1 MSGGRRGGRSGETKG
16 AGNFGPPRG
25 KPGKTSRPS
34 ASASKPSTSKPSGG
48 RGFGKGFE
56 RSVEKS
62 AAKKAFGPSA
72 GAAGAKKAAA
82 KPGPRGRVDERGNE
96 IVDSRALKAGAARFG
111 PRQERGAPPRGDAR
125 KAAPRGPKRGEDFGR
140 KKPGS
145 NSEFSPRREGGFDE
159 FASGKFEPRG
169 GGRGDKARGG
179 DKGEDRASA
188 PPRGPARSSFEARPQ
203 RSDAPQRGPR
213 NAPPLDSP
221 RVKTGSSRGTAFTN
235 ATKAEAMAKGA
246 PRAPRHGTPGARPGK
261 QSAADKE
268 ANGPQHTSPRV
279 AIRQGTPLPGTWI
292 WTSREDTTSD
302 LIDELT
308 ERLGERGRIRL
319 IEAGLVES
327 RGAPTFEDT
336 SIDVTFAR
344 QGFLLAEALSAQNAT
359 EENVLS
365 HAARLLAT
373 SEKLCIQ
380 VWAPDTES
388 GNRRMPEGAALTTR
402 LEGKLVERMPEAAGK
417 LAAQVSQADGAV
429 LHVVMLGDGGWLIG
443 ESKFA
448 NAISPFV
455 AGRARMRI
463 EKDKPSRAARK
474 VEEALHWMGIAPGS
488 GEVCVDLGA
497 APGGWSWVLLE
508 KRARVIAIDPAELR
522 DDVAKH
528 RGLKHVKASAFQYE
542 PDEQVDWLF
551 CDMAWR
557 PLEAAQLLAKWG
569 RRKWARVLVANLKL
583 PMKQKHKMV
592 EELRAIVN
600 GGGWKRVRTRQLYH
614 DRDEI
619 TLIALS

>member
-1 MSGGRRGGRSGETKG
+1 MSGGRRGGRSSDPKKESGLPKRENKERRRVTSS
-16 AGNFGPPRG
+16 GPVRPP
-25 KPGKTSRPS
+25 KP
-34 ASASKPSTSKPSGG
+34 
-48 RGFGKGFE
+48 E
-56 RSVEKS
+56 
-62 AAKKAFGPSA
+62 GPA
-72 GAAGAKKAAA
+72 IALT
-82 KPGPRGRVDERGNE
+82 
-96 IVDSRALKAGAARFG
+96 SRALKAGGGRFLSKS
-111 PRQERGAPPRGDAR
+111 PPRSDGTSKPA
-125 KAAPRGPKRGEDFGR
+125 RGPKRGEDFGR
-140 KKPGS
+140 VKAGASRKPDAFGAK
-145 NSEFSPRREGGFDE
+145 PTG
-159 FASGKFEPRG
+159 GKFAG
-169 GGRGDKARGG
+169 GKAAGGKFGDKAGKASR
-179 DKGEDRASA
+179 GEDAKEDFVPRPRGKFAGYPVGGASKDKA
-188 PPRGPARSSFEARPQ
+188 PPRGPRPERSESAASLRKPARSAFEARPKSED
-203 RSDAPQRGPR
+203 RPR
-213 NAPPLDSP
+213 AGARNVPVSDSP
-221 RVKTGSSRGTAFTN
+221 RVQTGASRGTSAISFIS
-235 ATKAEAMAKGA
+235 AAKAEARAAAMPSSGAKRG
-246 PRAPRHGTPGARPGK
+246 PKQGGKGPPRHGTPQLRPGK

-279 AIRQGTPLPGTWI
+279 AIRAGTPLPGTWI
-292 WTSREDTTSD
+292 WSSREDTTSD

-308 ERLGERGRIRL
+308 ERLGERGRVRE
-319 IEAGLVES
+319 IEAALVES

-336 SIDVTFAR
+336 TIDVTFAR
-344 QGFLLAEALSAQNAT
+344 QGFLLVETLSKENAT
-359 EENVLS
+359 EANVLA
-365 HAARLLAT
+365 HAERLLGLN
-373 SEKLCIQ
+373 EKLCIQ

-388 GNRRMPEGAALTTR
+388 GNRRMPECAAMTAR
-402 LEGKLVERMPEAAGK
+402 LEAKLVDRMPEAAQK
-417 LAAQVSQADGAV
+417 LSSQVSQSDGAV
-429 LHVVMLGDGGWLIG
+429 LHVVIQGDGGWLVG

-448 NAISPFV
+448 SAISPFV

-508 KRARVIAIDPAELR
+508 KRARVIAVDPAELR

-528 RGLKHVKASAFQYE
+528 RGLKHVKASAFQFE